1 MRPSH
6 HVTKIALPLL
16 LLLLLVLPGCS
27 KKSGSIIEGEWTVRV
42 NFPGNDPTDLFL
54 KFEGDDEGGSV
65 YNQKGTV
72 LGSYTLTEPTLK
84 FTVQIYYNEY
94 SGNLVYLFS
103 GALSDDTHM
112 AGTLIGY
119 FSNFPLATLNGTW
132 SGTR

>member
-1 MRPSH
+1 MRPSR
-6 HVTKIALPLL
+6 HVTRIALPLL
-16 LLLLLVLPGCS
+16 LLLLAVLPGCS
-27 KKSGSIIEGEWTVRV
+27 KKTASIIEGEWTVRI
-42 NFPGNDPTDLFL
+42 NFPGNDPSDLFL
-54 KFEGDDEGGSV
+54 KFEGDDESGSV
-65 YNQKGTV
+65 YNQKGTL
-72 LGSYTLTEPTLK
+72 LGSYTLTRPTLK
-84 FTVQIYYNEY
+84 FTVQVFYNDF

>member
-1 MRPSH
+1 MRPSR
-6 HVTKIALPLL
+6 HVTKIAFPLI
-16 LLLLLVLPGCS
+16 LLLLLVLPACS
-27 KKSGSIIEGEWTVRV
+27 KKSGSIIEGEWTVRI

-54 KFEGDDEGGSV
+54 KFEGDDAGGSV
-65 YNQKGTV
+65 YNQKGTI

-119 FSNFPLATLNGTW
+119 FSNYPLATLNGTW